1 MVLVVQWHNIVWN
14 RDRQN
19 LQLKESERF
28 FLNILD
34 IVELRIVKW

>member
-14 RDRQN
+14 RDGQN